1 MRSFP
6 EGLHFSAL
14 VTELVSQFLKYIMY
28 VAYPTATD
36 STVAHTVMFY
46 ETRNRRNRIKLSP
59 IDSHDPRKDN
69 MP

>member
-28 VAYPTATD
+28 VAMCAYPTATD

-46 ETRNRRNRIKLSP
+46 ETLNRRNRIKLSP
-59 IDSHDPRKDN
+59 I
-69 MP
+69 